1 MCRLWCGAPHQPSFF
16 SLESSPLFG
25 EIRYLF
31 LQQSDRFR
39 LQLDDRVLR
48 LQDLGIALAEVEVMD
63 GGIGEHVSSSG
74 DESVSVYLRVCVQH
88 FRKEFERGLEP
99 S

>member
-1 MCRLWCGAPHQPSFF
+1 
-16 SLESSPLFG
+16 
-25 EIRYLF
+25 
-31 LQQSDRFR
+31 
-39 LQLDDRVLR
+39 
-48 LQDLGIALAEVEVMD
+48 VMD